1 MIDMLMYGA
10 LGFLLGC
17 LLALMLAPPL
27 WNRAVRLTT
36 RRLEATMPISLVDI
50 QADKDQLR
58 AEFAIELR
66 KLEVSLEKAKEKAAR
81 ELIEA
86 NKRRVEIQM
95 LQSELG
101 NAKGQIQE
109 NENANRVLQQTIR
122 RRLPD
127 LDNRLKAAKK
137 ALTELEAVNTEL
149 RTTVSSQSE
158 ALKTARATL
167 HTQRADIDR
176 LRATLE
182 TGSSSGLRLGKSELR
197 SENQKLMAELSRAQD
212 ELTRTRTSA
221 EENAFLHRELS
232 RLASQILSAA
242 RAPVPMQAAA
252 QPQRMVVEVGQTH
265 AEIGARQEPEPNEHV
280 DYEQHEL
287 EAMRHQVNGGGNGA
301 AQASEPD
308 QEFVE
313 HAERE
318 GSEPAA
324 HADQHEDP
332 GLHGEPYAG
341 EAHEDYEL
349 GGQLEAEHSAEE
361 AEDEEPAAQGSFASR
376 FVSRRSKRRARKE
389 GGGSLS
395 SRLHGVASE
404 AEVPET
410 RS

>member
-1 MIDMLMYGA
+1 MIDMLMFGA

-17 LLALMLAPPL
+17 LLALVLAPPL

-36 RRLEATMPISLVDI
+36 RRLEATMPISIADI

-58 AEFAIELR
+58 AEFAIEIR
-66 KLEVSLEKAKEKAAR
+66 KVEVALEKAKEKAAR

-95 LQSELG
+95 LQTDLT

-109 NENANRVLQQTIR
+109 NENENGVLQQTIR
-122 RRLPD
+122 RRLPQ

-182 TGSSSGLRLGKSELR
+182 TGSYSGIRLGKSELR
-197 SENQKLMAELSRAQD
+197 SENQKLMSELSRAQE
-212 ELTRTRTSA
+212 ELARTRTSA

-232 RLASQILSAA
+232 RLASQILAA
-242 RAPVPMQAAA
+242 VRTPAPA
-252 QPQRMVVEVGQTH
+252 QRERMVVEVPQSFSQFEAPQAPAPH
-265 AEIGARQEPEPNEHV
+265 EAEP
-280 DYEQHEL
+280 
-287 EAMRHQVNGGGNGA
+287 MWHQPSGGGNGA
-301 AQASEPD
+301 VHESELIEHAVEAAESAERAD
-308 QEFVE
+308 GMEAEQVYAEAHAE
-313 HAERE
+313 HAEA
-318 GSEPAA
+318 GPAE
-324 HADQHEDP
+324 HEQFE
-332 GLHGEPYAG
+332 GEPHA
-341 EAHEDYEL
+341 E
-349 GGQLEAEHSAEE
+349 GGAEVEE
-361 AEDEEPAAQGSFASR
+361 AAEQESFASR

-389 GGGSLS
+389 GGTTLS
-395 SRLHGVASE
+395 SRLRGLVSE
-404 AEVPET
+404 AEAPES

>member
-1 MIDMLMYGA
+1 MIDMLMFGA
-10 LGFLLGC
+10 LGFLIGC
-17 LLALMLAPPL
+17 LLALVLAPPL

-36 RRLEATMPISLVDI
+36 RRLEATMPISLADI

-95 LQSELG
+95 LQTDLA

-149 RTTVSSQSE
+149 RNTVSSQSE

-182 TGSSSGLRLGKSELR
+182 TGSTSGLRLGKSELR
-197 SENQKLMAELSRAQD
+197 SENQKLMAELSRAQE

-232 RLASQILSAA
+232 RLASQILSAV
-242 RAPVPMQAAA
+242 RAPAQMHA
-252 QPQRMVVEVGQTH
+252 QPQRMVVEVPQH
-265 AEIGARQEPEPNEHV
+265 YEAEAQQEP
-280 DYEQHEL
+280 
-287 EAMRHQVNGGGNGA
+287 
-301 AQASEPD
+301 
-308 QEFVE
+308 
-313 HAERE
+313 
-318 GSEPAA
+318 
-324 HADQHEDP
+324 
-332 GLHGEPYAG
+332 
-341 EAHEDYEL
+341 EAHEDYERYEQEAEAAHHHANGNGAAHEDTERLEREEIERAYAEQHADQDLHGEQHAGEPGEYEL
-349 GGQLEAEHSAEE
+349 GEQLEAG
-361 AEDEEPAAQGSFASR
+361 EPAAEDADGEEPVEQESFASR
-376 FVSRRSKRRARKE
+376 FVSRRARRRARKE
-389 GGGSLS
+389 GGSSLS
-395 SRLHGVASE
+395 SRLHGVAAE
-404 AEVPET
+404 AEVPES

>member
-1 MIDMLMYGA
+1 MIDMLMFGA
-10 LGFLLGC
+10 LGFLIGC
-17 LLALMLAPPL
+17 LLALVLAPPL

-36 RRLEATMPISLVDI
+36 RRLEATMPISLADI

-149 RTTVSSQSE
+149 RSTVSSQSE

-197 SENQKLMAELSRAQD
+197 SENQKLMAELSRAQE
-212 ELTRTRTSA
+212 ELGRTRTSA

-232 RLASQILSAA
+232 RLASQILSAV
-242 RAPVPMQAAA
+242 RAPAQMQMQM
-252 QPQRMVVEVGQTH
+252 QPQRMVVEVAQSYAEAHQQPEAH
-265 AEIGARQEPEPNEHV
+265 AQEE
-280 DYEQHEL
+280 YEQYERG
-287 EAMRHQVNGGGNGA
+287 AMRHQANGNGA
-301 AQASEPD
+301 AHEA
-308 QEFVE
+308 E
-313 HAERE
+313 HAVEAA
-318 GSEPAA
+318 EPVESGETEQAY
-324 HADQHEDP
+324 ADQDP
-332 GLHGEPYAG
+332 HGEHHAA

-349 GGQLEAEHSAEE
+349 GAQLEGEPAEE
-361 AEDEEPAAQGSFASR
+361 DAEGEEPVEQGSFASR
-376 FVSRRSKRRARKE
+376 FVSRRAKRRARKE
-389 GGGSLS
+389 GGASLS
-395 SRLHGVASE
+395 SRLHGVAE
-404 AEVPET
+404 AEAPES

>member
-1 MIDMLMYGA
+1 MIDMLMFGA
-10 LGFLLGC
+10 FGFLLGC
-17 LLALMLAPPL
+17 LLALVLAPPL

-36 RRLEATMPISLVDI
+36 RRLEATMPISLADI

-66 KLEVSLEKAKEKAAR
+66 KIEVALEKAKEKAAR

-95 LQSELG
+95 MQTDLA

-127 LDNRLKAAKK
+127 LDNRLKSAKK
-137 ALTELEAVNTEL
+137 ALSELEAVNTEL

-182 TGSSSGLRLGKSELR
+182 TGSASGIRLGKSELR
-197 SENQKLMAELSRAQD
+197 SENQKLMAELSRAQQ
-212 ELTRTRTSA
+212 ELARTTTSA

-232 RLASQILSAA
+232 RLASQILNAV
-242 RAPVPMQAAA
+242 RTPAPA
-252 QPQRMVVEVGQTH
+252 QMHAQRMVVEVPQNYP
-265 AEIGARQEPEPNEHV
+265 EFEARQEPQRHEPEP
-280 DYEQHEL
+280 
-287 EAMRHQVNGGGNGA
+287 MWHQANGGGNDAAHESEFIEHAAESAERVDGIAAEQAYAEAHAEPVEGVEHGEGA
-301 AQASEPD
+301 PAEGHESFEG
-308 QEFVE
+308 EE
-313 HAERE
+313 HAE
-318 GSEPAA
+318 
-324 HADQHEDP
+324 
-332 GLHGEPYAG
+332 HGAAG
-341 EAHEDYEL
+341 EEAA
-349 GGQLEAEHSAEE
+349 GQE
-361 AEDEEPAAQGSFASR
+361 SFASR
-376 FVSRRSKRRARKE
+376 FVSRRAKRRARKE
-389 GGGSLS
+389 GGTTLS
-395 SRLHGVASE
+395 SRLRGLVSE
-404 AEVPET
+404 AEAPES